1 MASDSLINQIH
12 HLFNRFNAL
21 LTAKISDL
29 VLVLSN
35 HKSAG
40 SIGALAGLAI
50 AIVFTWKFL
59 KTPDRHRRRQQKRRG
74 SSSNIGAENPAHNVA
89 PSSEESHLL
98 NAMGH
103 TEIEEFH
110 PPMKL
115 SLGQIV
121 RKKLN
126 GGKKMTCQLLGVIL
140 EERTPEELQ
149 KHATVRPSVVE
160 VLLAIA
166 KYCDL
171 YLMERILDDESSEI
185 VLSALETAGLF
196 TTGGLN
202 KDKVLFCST
211 ENGRTSFVRQLE
223 PDWHVDSSSEI
234 VSQLARFIRNQLHVS
249 PAGSSYMAPNIF
261 SSISLEQYFSIMD
274 QN

>member
-12 HLFNRFNAL
+12 HIFNRFNAL
-21 LTAKISDL
+21 LTAKVSDL
-29 VLVLSN
+29 VVILSN

-50 AIVFTWKFL
+50 AIVFTWKLL
-59 KTPDRHRRRQQKRRG
+59 KSPDRQRSRQQKRRG
-74 SSSNIGAENPAHNVA
+74 PSPNIGAGNQSHNVA

-98 NAMGH
+98 NTTD

-115 SLGQIV
+115 SLVQIV
-121 RKKLN
+121 RKKLS

-140 EERTPEELQ
+140 EESTPEELQ
-149 KHATVRPSVVE
+149 RHATVRPSVVE
-160 VLLAIA
+160 VLLAIT

-171 YLMERILDDESSEI
+171 YLMERILDDESSER
-185 VLSALETAGLF
+185 VLSALENAGLF

-211 ENGRTSFVRQLE
+211 ENGRTSFVRQLD

-249 PAGSSYMAPNIF
+249 PTGSSYMAPNVF
-261 SSISLEQYFSIMD
+261 SSISLEQYFSFTD

>member
-12 HLFNRFNAL
+12 HIFNRFNAL
-21 LTAKISDL
+21 LTAKVSDL
-29 VLVLSN
+29 VVILSN

-50 AIVFTWKFL
+50 AIVFTWKLL
-59 KTPDRHRRRQQKRRG
+59 KSPDRQRSRQQKRRG
-74 SSSNIGAENPAHNVA
+74 PSPNIGAGNQSHNVA

-98 NAMGH
+98 NTTD

-110 PPMKL
+110 PPM
-115 SLGQIV
+115 
-121 RKKLN
+121 
-126 GGKKMTCQLLGVIL
+126 KMTCQLLGVIL
-140 EERTPEELQ
+140 EESTPEELQ
-149 KHATVRPSVVE
+149 RHATVRPSVVE
-160 VLLAIA
+160 VLLAIT

-171 YLMERILDDESSEI
+171 YLMERILDDESSER
-185 VLSALETAGLF
+185 VLSALENAGLF

-211 ENGRTSFVRQLE
+211 ENGRTSFVRQLD

-249 PAGSSYMAPNIF
+249 PTGSSYMAPNVF
-261 SSISLEQYFSIMD
+261 SSISLEQYFSFTD